1 MLVHYILPGLNS
13 KTRVLWKLSCLL
25 EAARQSLT
33 CIRLCL
39 RGQSCL
45 HAPSTVR
52 GSDVCAIR
60 TSYVSHQC
68 TSSDG
73 DSASPYPLRRL
84 ATSYLLGRLATPYLL
99 SGLATPYLLRGLAT
113 PYLLRG
119 LATPYLLGRLA
130 TPYLLRGLVTPYLL
144 RRRYSLVIASGP
156 EVAFATPAIPM
167 DHSNVE

>member
-60 TSYVSHQC
+60 TSYVSRQC

-84 ATSYLLGRLATPYLL
+84 ATFYLLRRLATPYLL
-99 SGLATPYLLRGLAT
+99 SGLATPYLLRELAT

-144 RRRYSLVIASGP
+144 RRHYPL
-156 EVAFATPAIPM
+156 
-167 DHSNVE
+167 